1 MISILARDRTRPKR
15 WVTCEPVGRLIRL
28 EVVSTMAT
36 RRRLSDGL
44 RTLWALAV
52 RELIPGDTCFA
63 RVAAL
68 ASTVR
73 DHLWLLLA
81 AVLWPFV
88 GGAPVLER
96 RCLARAMRLPPPE
109 YKTRMDHIDTVAV
122 NAGRDML
129 RATLW
134 RPASNERRAWP
145 TVIIRNPYGGGDRL
159 EVGQGILAERGYA
172 VLVQDTR
179 GRFGSD
185 GELK

>member
-15 WVTCEPVGRLIRL
+15 WVTCEPVGRSSDWR
-28 EVVSTMAT
+28 SCRPW
-36 RRRLSDGL
+36 RRGVAL
-44 RTLWALAV
+44 RRAAYAQAG
-52 RELIPGDTCFA
+52 RARAHPGDTCFA

-145 TVIIRNPYGGGDRL
+145 TVIIRNPYGGGIDWRWGRVSL
-159 EVGQGILAERGYA
+159 QSAAMPCSFRTLAA
-172 VLVQDTR
+172 A
-179 GRFGSD
+179 GSD
-185 GELK
+185 GEPGPVA